1 MKRRNVQLAFIG
13 EGSAPTAD
21 LDSLVDGD
29 EAIEIE
35 IRGGQLTVVVVP
47 GTSDDRI
54 FESPKRLGGQLVLE
68 GGRTLSFEI
77 EGEAIGALF
86 SGGHVGDQ
94 ADTHN
99 DLSGL
104 PNVPGGA

>member
-13 EGSAPTAD
+13 EGSAPSAD

-29 EAIEIE
+29 EAVEVEIK
-35 IRGGQLTVVVVP
+35 GGQLMVVVVP
-47 GTSDDRI
+47 GTEDDRI
-54 FESPKRLGGQLVLE
+54 FEAPKRLGGQLLLE
-68 GGRTLSFEI
+68 DGRTLSFEI

-86 SGGHVGDQ
+86 SASRVGEQ
-94 ADTHN
+94 ADTHPG
-99 DLSGL
+99 LSAL

>member
-1 MKRRNVQLAFIG
+1 VKRRNVQLAFIG
-13 EGSAPTAD
+13 EGSAPGAE

-29 EAIEIE
+29 EAVEVE

-47 GTSDDRI
+47 GTPDDRL

-68 GGRTLSFEI
+68 DGRTLSFEI
-77 EGEAIGALF
+77 EGEAVGALF
-86 SGGHVGDQ
+86 SSGHVGDQ
-94 ADTHN
+94 ADTHTG
-99 DLSGL
+99 LSAL

>member
-1 MKRRNVQLAFIG
+1 MKRRNVQLAVIG

-21 LDSLVDGD
+21 LASLVDGD
-29 EAIEIE
+29 EAVEVE

-47 GTSDDRI
+47 GTEDDRI

-68 GGRTLSFEI
+68 DGRTLSFEI

-86 SGGHVGDQ
+86 SAGHVGEQ
-94 ADTHN
+94 ADTHPG
-99 DLSGL
+99 LSAL

>member
-13 EGSAPTAD
+13 EGSAPGAD

-29 EAIEIE
+29 EAVEVE

-47 GTSDDRI
+47 GTEDDRV
-54 FESPKRLGGQLVLE
+54 FEAPKRLGGQLVLE
-68 GGRTLSFEI
+68 DGRTLSFEI

-86 SGGHVGDQ
+86 SAGRVGDQ
-94 ADTHN
+94 ADTHPG
-99 DLSGL
+99 LSAL

>member
-29 EAIEIE
+29 EAVEVE
-35 IRGGQLTVVVVP
+35 IRGGQLMVVVVP

-54 FESPKRLGGQLVLE
+54 FDAPKRLGGQLVLE

-77 EGEAIGALF
+77 EGEAVGALF
-86 SGGHVGDQ
+86 SAGHVGAQ
-94 ADTHN
+94 ADTHT

>member
-94 ADTHN
+94 ADTHT

-104 PNVPGGA
+104 PNGPGGA

>member
-94 ADTHN
+94 ADTHT

>member
-29 EAIEIE
+29 EAVEVE

-47 GTSDDRI
+47 GTEDDRI
-54 FESPKRLGGQLVLE
+54 FEAPKRLGGQLVLE
-68 GGRTLSFEI
+68 DGRTLSFEI
-77 EGEAIGALF
+77 EGEAVGALF
-86 SGGHVGDQ
+86 SAGHVGEQ
-94 ADTHN
+94 ADTHPG
-99 DLSGL
+99 LSAL